1 MNITAY
7 KTKENEFQVHY
18 GKASIRDGF
27 YIVNADERF
36 YHLVGQKSGFPIPEL
51 LHTDDVEVFLNAVSL
66 LDVEP
71 QCLLVRL
78 LTDYDTY
85 RYVYMKMYYNGRVLC
100 GFRSFDIEIT
110 DIMAITDRYK
120 LCVDQMNKYRTMMSL
135 HDGVFFEY
143 SYSDDM
149 LQIYE
154 YFNGQSRRLFY
165 INLTETMNGVR
176 DDARFSEKQKD
187 EFLSL
192 GEMIHKRVDCFKI
205 TIDAE
210 VLIEYMQGV
219 RLECNCAIF
228 YKEDVHYKL
237 VGLVHYVGNKQP
249 QKSYYLSE
257 NAKDAATGLLN
268 KRAINEYA
276 LERIQNS
283 KQSVYLIL
291 IDIDDFKLVND
302 KYGHMFG
309 DEVIMKSAEILR
321 SVTQTRGM
329 AGRFGGDEFMLVL
342 ENVPTEDDLR
352 RIMKVISKHADWSF
366 SEKEG
371 FKISYSCGISKYPD
385 DGTTYEELFK
395 KADKALYIA
404 KDKGKN
410 RYIIYRE
417 HLHGALVE
425 SSDSERSVGLKATI
439 SDSDKYVLMSEMV
452 LKLYREGKDAID
464 DVMKDM
470 QTYFDIDGIA
480 IYTGVDMHRIYS
492 RGNYVNAIQNLSFIF
507 ESGYQELFDSNNY
520 YVESILSHLEKRS
533 PMAYRMNV
541 MQESTKFMQYL
552 LKKDDR
558 PEVVVSFDFFNR
570 TPKFGTTDNGMMQ
583 TIGKLLAE
591 VALEEHR

>member
-7 KTKENEFQVHY
+7 KPQENEYEMYF

-51 LHTDDVEVFLNAVSL
+51 LHPDDVDSFLEAVSL
-66 LDVEP
+66 MDNEP
-71 QCLLVRL
+71 QCLFVRL
-78 LTDYDTY
+78 LTDMSHY
-85 RYVYMKMYYNGRVLC
+85 RYVYLRLYYNGKVLQ
-100 GFRSFDIEIT
+100 GFRSFDMEVS
-110 DIMAITDRYK
+110 DIMVLTDRYV
-120 LCVDQMNKYRTMMSL
+120 LCQDQMEKYRKLMSL

-165 INLTETMNGVR
+165 KNLTETMEAVSNN
-176 DDARFSEKQKD
+176 DKLSDKQKD

-192 GEMIHKRVDCFKI
+192 GEMIHKGVDSFK
-205 TIDAE
+205 TALDAE
-210 VLIEYMQGV
+210 VLIEHMQGV
-219 RLECNCAIF
+219 RLECSCLVF
-228 YKEDVHYKL
+228 YKEDMHYKL
-237 VGLVHYVGNKQP
+237 VGLVHYVGAQKP
-249 QKSYYLSE
+249 EKSYYLSD
-257 NAKDAATGLLN
+257 NAKDAATGILN

-283 KQSVYLIL
+283 KKGGYLVL
-291 IDIDDFKLVND
+291 IDIDDFKQVND
-302 KYGHMFG
+302 KFGHMFG
-309 DEVIMKSAEILR
+309 DEVIAKSAEIFR

-342 ENVPTEDDLR
+342 DNIPSEEDLR
-352 RIMKVISKHADWSF
+352 RIMKVITKHAQWAF

-371 FKISYSCGISKYPD
+371 FNISFSCGISKFPD

-417 HLHGALVE
+417 HLHGALE
-425 SSDSERSVGLKATI
+425 ENKDSERSVGLKATI
-439 SDSDKYVLMSEMV
+439 SDADKHLLMSQMI
-452 LKLYREGKDAID
+452 LKLHREGKAAIM
-464 DVMKDM
+464 DVMKEM

-480 IYTGVDMHRIYS
+480 IYTGVDMQRTFY
-492 RGNYVNAIQNLSFIF
+492 RGNYVNPIEQMSCMH
-507 ESGYQELFDSNNY
+507 EPGYLEMFDNNGC
-520 YVESILSHLEKRS
+520 YVESIIAHLEKKS
-533 PMAYRMNV
+533 PLAYHMN
-541 MQESTKFMQYL
+541 MQQESAKFIQHMVS
-552 LKKDDR
+552 KDGQPR
-558 PEVVVSFDFFNR
+558 VLVSFDFFNR
-570 TPKFGTTDNGMMQ
+570 SPKFGTTDMGMMR
-583 TIGKLLAE
+583 TMGKLLAE
-591 VALEEHR
+591 IVAETI